1 MNKIIELKDISKK
14 FNTLSG
20 EVEVFN
26 NINIDIYSNEFLSII
41 GTSGCGKSTLLNV
54 ISKLDNHYDGS
65 VNYLDD
71 ITIGYMIKEDALIEY
86 YNVFDN
92 ICLGLKINNKYNENT
107 INYVNSLL
115 DKYDLISYKY
125 KHPSELSGGMRQRVA
140 LIRTLSLK
148 PDVLLLDEPFSALD
162 YTTRLLINNDVHKI
176 IKDSGITAIM
186 VTHDIEEALSMSDRI
201 IVLDGKPASIKNIY
215 TINNNNIPSKNR
227 NNNKE
232 IYESILDDLCQK
244 NKESLSNPII
254 ETN

>member
-71 ITIGYMIKEDALIEY
+71 ITIGYMLQEDALIEY

-92 ICLGLKINNKYNENT
+92 ICLALKINNKYNENT

>member
-71 ITIGYMIKEDALIEY
+71 ITIGYMLQEDALIEY

>member
-71 ITIGYMIKEDALIEY
+71 ITIGYMLQEDALIEY

-244 NKESLSNPII
+244 NKENLSNPII

>member
-1 MNKIIELKDISKK
+1 MLQ
-14 FNTLSG
+14 
-20 EVEVFN
+20 
-26 NINIDIYSNEFLSII
+26 
-41 GTSGCGKSTLLNV
+41 
-54 ISKLDNHYDGS
+54 
-65 VNYLDD
+65 
-71 ITIGYMIKEDALIEY
+71 EDALIEY

>member
-71 ITIGYMIKEDALIEY
+71 ITIGYMLQEDALIEY

-92 ICLGLKINNKYNENT
+92 ICLGLKINNKYNEDT

-215 TINNNNIPSKNR
+215 TIR
-227 NNNKE
+227 R
-232 IYESILDDLCQK
+232 
-244 NKESLSNPII
+244 
-254 ETN
+254 